1 MIPRM
6 AINGAWHRN
15 HLMPK
20 NATAA
25 QRLKWHEAHAK
36 HCDCRPF
43 TSVMRGKLQREIAAK
58 KRPSR
63 STV

>member
-1 MIPRM
+1 M
-6 AINGAWHRN
+6 AINAAWHKK

-36 HCDCRPF
+36 HCACRSF
-43 TSVMRGKLQREIAAK
+43 TPAMRAKLEREIAAK
-58 KRPSR
+58 KRPAR
-63 STV
+63 SVV